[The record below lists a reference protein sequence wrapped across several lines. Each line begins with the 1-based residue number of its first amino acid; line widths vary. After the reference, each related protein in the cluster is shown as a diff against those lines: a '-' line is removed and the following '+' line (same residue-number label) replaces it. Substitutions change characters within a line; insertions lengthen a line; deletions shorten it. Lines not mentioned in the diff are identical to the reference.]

1 MRPDNKT
8 LREDSV
14 AVNANASFLCILY
27 NHSPCSLFL
36 PSCCLFPL
44 HLFIFFP
51 VYTSFIA
58 QLCLRMQ
65 PHGALLLAFFSSFFL
80 DNYWEAES
88 LCWFFLQHSFANNS
102 VEPAKGHWNVT
113 GVRAGKR
120 WLCLQEHAKFSH
132 AIGFVDLKMQS
143 IFDVKLLLEVWVV
156 VVVVLWF
163 AWRCCKYYLVSV
175 FHLSELIGPI
185 STNTNVPAA
194 ALLQNELF
202 PLHISNYNI
211 KLVFFVTVLKI
222 DQLNCFAITSRSYLF
237 WRPFH
242 LER

>member
-120 WLCLQEHAKFSH
+120 WLCLQEHARQIGQIQSCNRICWSKDAINIWCETTFGGVGCCCCCFVVCMKMLQIWFGFS
-132 AIGFVDLKMQS
+132 LPS
-143 IFDVKLLLEVWVV
+143 
-156 VVVVLWF
+156 LW
-163 AWRCCKYYLVSV
+163 ADWP
-175 FHLSELIGPI
+175 H
-185 STNTNVPAA
+185 
-194 ALLQNELF
+194 Q
-202 PLHISNYNI
+202 H
-211 KLVFFVTVLKI
+211 
-222 DQLNCFAITSRSYLF
+222 Q
-237 WRPFH
+237 H
-242 LER
+242 